1 VLHFLRL
8 AFCCLLG
15 KEVQRMPEAIWVKTP
30 AGIGQVWGVDRGK
43 VLVEMDYMYL
53 VGMRLDQV
61 ERIEE

>member
-1 VLHFLRL
+1 
-8 AFCCLLG
+8 
-15 KEVQRMPEAIWVKTP
+15 MPEAIWVKTP